1 MTKSSAKPAKSTQR
15 YRNTP
20 HTHIHTQTD
29 TGKYTDLHTDTHTHT
44 HRHIGRQKKLNL
56 LGEFYLVNNLGK
68 NSKWLKLASHI
79 I

>member
-20 HTHIHTQTD
+20 
-29 TGKYTDLHTDTHTHT
+29 THTHT
-44 HRHIGRQKKLNL
+44 SRHWKVYRLTPTHTHIGRQKKLNL